1 MPSTPSEKMSR
12 FIIPFR
18 FDGSI
23 RQTFKID
30 PPTPFRLQGEVG
42 NTASAFG
49 HRGWEREVAVTNPAN
64 AKTAPE
70 GAVSVFYR
78 VPLSDQPANT
88 AC

>member
-30 PPTPFRLQGEVG
+30 PRTPFRLQDEVG

-49 HRGWEREVAVTNPAN
+49 NRGGRWR
-64 AKTAPE
+64 
-70 GAVSVFYR
+70 
-78 VPLSDQPANT
+78 
-88 AC
+88 